1 MGAEAGSVG
10 GKRYDAA
17 YYQRWYRSPTTRVK
31 TAADLGRTVAMVV
44 GIAEYHLERP
54 IRTVLDLGCGEGRWR
69 APLLRL
75 RPKLAYLG
83 IDGSEWAVGRW
94 GRRRNLLRWDLA
106 DLDRFALPHPVDLVV
121 CHDVIQYLDDEVA
134 RTVARGIRRLCDGVA
149 HVNAFTA
156 EDDFIGDRED
166 HVARPARWYRRVLG
180 AGGWRAVGGQCWLS
194 PALVERAA
202 ALELP

>member
-1 MGAEAGSVG
+1 MG
-10 GKRYDAA
+10 GKCYDAA

-75 RPKLAYLG
+75 RPRLAYLG

-106 DLDRFALPHPVDLVV
+106 DLDRFELPHPVDLVV

>member
-1 MGAEAGSVG
+1 MDR
-10 GKRYDAA
+10 KRYDAD
-17 YYQRWYRSPTTRVK
+17 YYARWYHAPATRVK
-31 TAADLGRTVAMVV
+31 TPADLARTVAMVV

-75 RPKLAYLG
+75 RPRAAYLG
-83 IDGSEWAVGRW
+83 VDGSAFAIERW

-106 DLDRFALPHPVDLVV
+106 ELDRFKLPMPVDLVV

-134 RTVARGIRRLCDGVA
+134 RTLARGIRRLCDGVA

-156 EDDFIGDRED
+156 EDDFIGDRAD
-166 HVARPARWYRRVLG
+166 HVARPARWYRRLLG
-180 AGGWRAVGGQCWLS
+180 ADGWRGTGGQCWLS
-194 PALVERAA
+194 PVLADRAA

>member
-1 MGAEAGSVG
+1 MGD
-10 GKRYDAA
+10 KRYDAG
-17 YYQRWYRSPTTRVK
+17 YYQRWYRAPTTRVK

-54 IRTVLDLGCGEGRWR
+54 IRTVLDIGCGEGRWR

-106 DLDRFALPHPVDLVV
+106 DLDRFELPFPVDLVV
-121 CHDVIQYLDDEVA
+121 CHDVIQYLDDDVA
-134 RTVARGIRRLCDGVA
+134 RTLARGIRRLCDGVA

-180 AGGWRAVGGQCWLS
+180 TGGWRAVGGQCWLS